1 MPSTPRRVS
10 LKRQRDGEAQDAEE
24 DIKPRVKGAAKV
36 EGPSTPKRKVVN
48 AIEGTTPRTMKKR
61 EPLNAR
67 LANAAGSPSSTPPR
81 KPVAIPAPVTSARK
95 SVAPRASMV
104 NQDKVV
110 VCMRCVTSRGPDLT
124 MQYQAHQLSV
134 LY

>member
-10 LKRQRDGEAQDAEE
+10 LKRQRDGEVQDAEE
-24 DIKPRVKGAAKV
+24 DVKPRVKGAAKV

-67 LANAAGSPSSTPPR
+67 LANATGSPSSTPR
-81 KPVAIPAPVTSARK
+81 KSVAIPAPTASTRK

-110 VCMRCVTSRGPDLT
+110 VCMR
-124 MQYQAHQLSV
+124 
-134 LY
+134 

>member
-24 DIKPRVKGAAKV
+24 DVKPRVKGVAKV

-81 KPVAIPAPVTSARK
+81 KPAIQAPTATARK

-110 VCMRCVTSRGPDLT
+110 VCMR
-124 MQYQAHQLSV
+124 
-134 LY
+134 